1 VIAGI
6 VQFQQM
12 MMWAL
17 DTAAGV
23 ALLLLLLVRKNYRV
37 YPAFTFY
44 ISVNI
49 AFAASLFIVYRHWGF
64 SSLVSWR
71 IGWATQA
78 VTVCARGW
86 AVIEISRR
94 FLSRYPGIW
103 ALAQRV
109 LLTCGGVVLLYS
121 GMAVRHQWKLA
132 LPTVDRALELAIA
145 AVLVVLFLFA
155 RFYDLGPER
164 TDRSLALGLCLYS
177 CFRVLNDTISDR
189 YLYHYATVWNLLG
202 MLAFFA
208 SSLLWIWA
216 LRKSQPER
224 AAEEKLLP
232 LGVYQSFAPQINL
245 RLQLLNDQVN
255 RILSSEGP
263 RH

>member
-1 VIAGI
+1 M
-6 VQFQQM
+6 VQSEQV
-12 MMWAL
+12 MWAL
-17 DTAAGV
+17 NTAAGV

-37 YPAFTFY
+37 YPAFTLY
-44 ISVNI
+44 ISINL
-49 AFAASLFIVYRHWGF
+49 AAAAPLFIVYRLWGF
-64 SSLVSWR
+64 SSPVSWR
-71 IGWATQA
+71 IAWATQG

-86 AVIEISRR
+86 AVIEICRR

-109 LLTCGGVVLLYS
+109 LLACAGLVLLYS
-121 GMAVRHQWKLA
+121 SVAVRHQWKLA

-145 AVLVVLFLFA
+145 AVIVVLFLFA
-155 RFYDLGPER
+155 RYYGLRPES

-189 YLYHYATVWNLLG
+189 YLYDYAKIWNLLG

-208 SSLLWIWA
+208 SLVLWTWA
-216 LRKSQPER
+216 LRRSQRET
-224 AAEEKLLP
+224 AEEENLLP
-232 LGVYQSFAPQINL
+232 SGVYQSFAPEINR
-245 RLQLLNDQVN
+245 RLQLLNDQANKIFRPEV
-255 RILSSEGP
+255 P

>member
-12 MMWAL
+12 MWAVN
-17 DTAAGV
+17 TATGV
-23 ALLLLLLVRKNYRV
+23 ALLLLLAVRKNYRI

-44 ISVNI
+44 IFVNV
-49 AFAASLFIVYRHWGF
+49 AVAASLFIVYRLWGF
-64 SSLVSWR
+64 SSTVSWR

-78 VTVCARGW
+78 VTVCARAW
-86 AVIEISRR
+86 AVIEICRR

-109 LLTCGGVVLLYS
+109 LVACAGLVLLYS
-121 GMAVRHQWKLA
+121 GVAVRHQWKLA

-145 AVLVVLFLFA
+145 AAIVVLFLFA
-155 RFYDLGPER
+155 RYYGLRPER

-189 YLYHYATVWNLLG
+189 YLYDYAKVWNLLG

-208 SSLLWIWA
+208 SLCLWSWA
-216 LRKSQPER
+216 LWKSRTET
-224 AAEEKLLP
+224 AAEENLLP
-232 LGVYQSFAPQINL
+232 LDVYQSFTPQINL
-245 RLQLLNDQVN
+245 RLRSLNDQLYKIWKPEV
-255 RILSSEGP
+255 P
-263 RH
+263 RE

>member
-1 VIAGI
+1 
-6 VQFQQM
+6 
-12 MMWAL
+12 MMWAVN
-17 DTAAGV
+17 TAAGV
-23 ALLLLLLVRKNYRV
+23 ALLLLLVVRKNYRV

-44 ISVNI
+44 IFVNV
-49 AFAASLFIVYRHWGF
+49 AVAASLFIVYRLWGF
-64 SSLVSWR
+64 SSTVSWR

-78 VTVCARGW
+78 VTVCARAW
-86 AVIEISRR
+86 AVIEICRR
-94 FLSRYPGIW
+94 FLSRYQGIW
-103 ALAQRV
+103 ALARRV
-109 LLTCGGVVLLYS
+109 LLACAGLV
-121 GMAVRHQWKLA
+121 

-145 AVLVVLFLFA
+145 AVIVVLFLFA
-155 RFYDLGPER
+155 RYYGLRPER

-189 YLYHYATVWNLLG
+189 YLYDYAKVWNLLG

-208 SSLLWIWA
+208 SLVLWSWA
-216 LRKSQPER
+216 LRKSQRET

-232 LGVYQSFAPQINL
+232 LDVYQSFAPQINL

-255 RILSSEGP
+255 KIFSSEVT